1 MTPKRVFKHLSLPLL
16 VAGAFLSTAA
26 SAAQVGSAT
35 ISGGNGAQ
43 WYVAPT
49 CTICD
54 GHINGNFFDSYD
66 GTLATLVNG
75 ATYNSGFGT
84 GTFDV
89 TGQNITGQ
97 VQTLSGLQVQERV
110 YFDSLTA
117 TARMLVSFTNLGSSS
132 ISAAL
137 GNYTNMGSDGNGVT
151 SATSSGNT
159 IFDGNDRWMISQ
171 DLATGDA
178 VTAYV
183 MQGTGAVMA
192 DMSAVLNSA
201 EVGAFEGQYALTVG
215 AGQTVSMM
223 YFTQMY
229 GTVAAARSGITRF
242 DNLQAGDT
250 LLAGLTASDLGSI
263 QNWSFNANA
272 VPEPGSLSLAG
283 LALAAAGLL
292 RRRRRA

>member
-1 MTPKRVFKHLSLPLL
+1 MIPKSVFKHLSLPLL
-16 VAGAFLSTAA
+16 VVGAFLSTTA
-26 SAAQVGSAT
+26 SAAQVTQANL
-35 ISGGNGAQ
+35 SGGNGAQ
-43 WYVAPT
+43 WYVFAGT
-49 CTICD
+49 TIAD
-54 GHINGNFFDSYD
+54 GHINGLYYDSYD
-66 GTLATLVNG
+66 GTLMTRVNN
-75 ATYNSGFGT
+75 AQHNSGFGT
-84 GTFDV
+84 GTFDL

-97 VQTLSGLQVQERV
+97 VETLSGLRVQERV
-110 YFDSLTA
+110 YFDTLTA

-132 ISAAL
+132 INAAL
-137 GNYTNMGSDGNGVT
+137 GSYTNMGSDGAGVT

-171 DLATGDA
+171 DLQTGDA

-192 DMSAVLNSA
+192 DMSAVTGSA
-201 EVGAFEGQYALTVG
+201 EFGGFEGQYALTVG

-229 GTVAAARSGITRF
+229 GTVADARSGITRF

-250 LLAGLTASDLGSI
+250 LLAGLTATDLGSI

-272 VPEPGSLSLAG
+272 VPEPGSLSLVG

>member
-1 MTPKRVFKHLSLPLL
+1 MSHLSFFKHLSLPLL
-16 VAGAFLSTAA
+16 VAGAFLSTTA
-26 SAAQVGSAT
+26 SAAQVSNAV

-43 WYVAPT
+43 WQVIAGF
-49 CTICD
+49 TIAD
-54 GHINGNFFDSYD
+54 GHINGNVSDSYD
-66 GTLATLVNG
+66 GTLVTRVNG
-75 ATYNSGFGT
+75 TDHNSGFGT

-110 YFDSLTA
+110 YFDTLTA
-117 TARMLVSFTNLGSSS
+117 TARMLVTFTNLGSNS

-137 GNYTNMGSDGNGVT
+137 NNFTNMGSDGAGVT

-171 DLATGDA
+171 DMSTGDA

-192 DMSAVLNSA
+192 DMSAVMGAA
-201 EVGAFEGQYALTVG
+201 ESGFFEGQYALTVG

-242 DNLQAGDT
+242 DNLQAGDS
-250 LLAGLTASDLGSI
+250 LLAGLTATDLGRI
-263 QNWSFNANA
+263 QNWNITGNA

-292 RRRRRA
+292 RRRRRG